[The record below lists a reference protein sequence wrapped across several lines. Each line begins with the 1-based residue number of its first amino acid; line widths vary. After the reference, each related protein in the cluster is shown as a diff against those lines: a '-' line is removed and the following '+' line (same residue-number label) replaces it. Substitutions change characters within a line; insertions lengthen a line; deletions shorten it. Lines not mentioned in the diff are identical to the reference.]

1 MPPIRIHVEG
11 VYDLLQNIQQHKGF
25 RPDNLPASFLKEVAY
40 EISLIL
46 TLIFQA
52 ALDQGMLPSNWK
64 TAKVVPIFKKGNKSD
79 PCNYRPVPLT
89 CICCKI
95 IEHIVYSSIS
105 NHLLSFNILCYKRH
119 QAIIYS

>member
-25 RPDNLPASFLKEVAY
+25 RPDNLPARFLKEVAY
-40 EISLIL
+40 EISPIL
-46 TLIFQA
+46 TLIFRA
-52 ALDQGMLPSNWK
+52 SLDQGMLPSIWK

-105 NHLLSFNILCYKRH
+105 NHLSSFNILCYKRH